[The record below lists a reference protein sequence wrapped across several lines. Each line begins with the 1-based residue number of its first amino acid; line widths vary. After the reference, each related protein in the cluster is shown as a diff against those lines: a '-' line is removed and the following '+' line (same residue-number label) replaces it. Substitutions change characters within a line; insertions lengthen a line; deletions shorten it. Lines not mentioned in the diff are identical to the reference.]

1 MATDRFFIA
10 PYDATSGLQTNV
22 RPWLIPDEAFSILR
36 NAYVFRG
43 RVRKRFGSL
52 WLGSTQLLSRLRVLI
67 GATDGAGNFAGFT
80 PLLGGVPI
88 VTPAIGQLFSIGNDV
103 FTVIALGNPTA
114 LLRSDLSGAAATF
127 DTTTG
132 AVTINGSAIATNVYY
147 YPSLP
152 VMGLLTYDRS
162 NINNERTI
170 AFDTR
175 FAYEY
180 NAGWDRLA
188 GEITP
193 GAARWTGSDSQFF
206 WATTFGGANAFEKVF
221 YVTNFNP
228 NEPNF
233 MRTFFNNL
241 WDNFRPKVS
250 NLVVGPPLVLDIFLD
265 SARMIVV
272 FKNRLVAL
280 NTWES
285 ESSDGIA
292 YTQRNYVNRAR
303 WCRIGSPLAVD
314 AWRQD
319 IPGRGNGLD
328 CPTSEAIISSEFI
341 KDRLIVYFERSTWE
355 FVYTGNQI
363 YPFAWQQLNTELG
376 AEATFSTVPF
386 DKVVLG
392 VGNVGIH
399 ACNGSNVD
407 RIDDKIPDT
416 VFDIHNDNAGVERVY
431 GIRDY
436 FVEMVYW
443 TFPNTDA
450 STEFPYPNRV
460 LVYNYKNSTWGINDD
475 SITCF
480 GYFQPQ
486 VSTTWSST
494 TVTWSDPISWGSGQS
509 SAQFR
514 KVIAGNQEGY
524 TFTVEPD
531 VTLNAPALQITNIT
545 VAAFNVVTVTA
556 INHNLRDGEY
566 VYFQNIVASAG
577 NLTLINNKIFQVL
590 QITGPNTFTFVYFD
604 DVFNI
609 LAGIYAGA
617 GIMSRVSVLDIQT
630 KQYNF
635 YAKQGRNAY
644 VSRIDFMVNNTL
656 IEYGPPLAPLRTGGE
671 LTVNYFVS
679 TTNTPLLQESANN
692 GTLLGDGT
700 LQTFAYETVPFEL
713 TAERLWHPLYFQG
726 DGEVVQLQLTMSDE
740 QIRRIVQITNPDASI
755 TYTGP
760 SFVDFQLGAM
770 CIHAIATSYRLQ

>member
-1 MATDRFFIA
+1 MADRFFIA
-10 PYDATSGLQTNV
+10 PYDANSGLQTNV
-22 RPWLIPDEAFSILR
+22 RPWLIPDEAFSTLQ

-52 WLGSTQLLSRLRVLI
+52 WLGATQLLSRLRINI
-67 GATDGAGNFAGFT
+67 GTTDGAGNFAGSVPLFGGT
-80 PLLGGVPI
+80 PI
-88 VTPAIGQLFSIGNDV
+88 ATPAVGQMFSIASNV
-103 FTVIALGNPTA
+103 FTVNVLGNPA
-114 LLRSDLSGAAATF
+114 MLLRSDLSGAAATF

-132 AVTINGSAIATNVYY
+132 AVVINGATINTTVYY
-147 YPSLP
+147 YSALP
-152 VMGLLTYDRS
+152 VMGLLTFDRT

-180 NAGWDRLA
+180 NNGWERLA
-188 GEITP
+188 TEITP

-206 WATTFGGANAFEKVF
+206 WATTFGGANAFDKVF

-233 MRTFFNNL
+233 MRTLFNNQ
-241 WDNFRPKVS
+241 WDNFRPA
-250 NLVVGPPLVLDIFLD
+250 ITAAAFLN

-280 NTWES
+280 NTWEGV
-285 ESSDGIA
+285 GIPGD
-292 YTQRNYVNRAR
+292 NYSNRAR
-303 WCRIGSPLAVD
+303 WSAVGSPLAAN

-319 IPGRGNGLD
+319 IPGNGNALD

-355 FVYTGNQI
+355 LVYTGNQI

-376 AEATFSTVPF
+376 AESTFSTVPF

-399 ACNGSNVD
+399 ACNGSNVE

-416 VFDIHNDNAGVERVY
+416 VFEIHNDNAGVERVY

-443 TFPNTDA
+443 TFP
-450 STEFPYPNRV
+450 STTSSADFPYPNRV
-460 LVYNYKNSTWGINDD
+460 LVFNYKNGTWALNDD

-480 GYFQPQ
+480 GYYQPQ
-486 VSTTWSST
+486 TNVTWSST
-494 TVTWSDPISWGSGQS
+494 TVTWNDPLTWGTGQNA
-509 SAQFR
+509 AQYR

-524 TFTVEPD
+524 TFTIEPD
-531 VTLNAPALQITNIT
+531 VTTNAPALQITDIT
-545 VAAFNVVTVTA
+545 VAAGNTVTVTA
-556 INHNLRDGEY
+556 VNHNLRGDEY
-566 VYFQNIVASAG
+566 IYFQNIVASAG
-577 NLTLINNKIFQVL
+577 NLTLINNKIFQVVIST
-590 QITGPNTFTFVYFD
+590 QNTFQFTYFD
-604 DVFNI
+604 DQFNVI
-609 LAGIYAGA
+609 AGTYAGG
-617 GIMSRVSVLDIQT
+617 GIMSRVSVIDIRT

-644 VSRIDFMVNNTL
+644 VSRVDFMVNNTL
-656 IEYGPPLAPLRTGGE
+656 IEYNDPLDPLVLLTTGGE
-671 LTVNYFVS
+671 MTVNYFVS
-679 TTNTPLLQESANN
+679 TTTVPLLQDSQFD

-700 LQTFAYETVPFEL
+700 LQTFAYDTVPFER
-713 TAERLWHPLYFQG
+713 TADRLWHLLYFQA
-726 DGEVVQLQLTMSDE
+726 DGEVIQLQLTMNDE
-740 QIRRIVQITNPDASI
+740 QIRRVVQIINPDASI

-770 CIHAIATSYRLQ
+770 CIHAVATSYRLQ